1 MMAERPVWRGHL
13 RLALVTCPVSLHSVL
28 RASSNLRFHF
38 INPKTGNRVR
48 TVTLDAETEKE
59 VPRRELVKGYEFE
72 KDRYVLLDDQDFES
86 AKIDTSSTMTVDK
99 FVERDAIHPI
109 FFDTSYYMV
118 PDGEAG
124 QDVYIVLREAI
135 SNSGRAALSRVVISR
150 RERVVAILPLEKGMV
165 VHTLHEP
172 RDLYDYHKLFE
183 RIADAKPE
191 GEMVKLARQ
200 LIDRQEGKFQPA
212 DTEDHYEK
220 RLRDVIDAKLKGEG
234 IEPEK
239 PATSRGDNVIDLMA
253 ALKRSL
259 SQDKPER
266 AKPASAPARR
276 KTAAKRTGGPK
287 TKPAA
292 GRKRA

>member
-1 MMAERPVWRGHL
+1 MAERPIWRGHL

-28 RASSNLRFHF
+28 RASGSLRFHF

-86 AKIDTSSTMTVDK
+86 AKIETSSTMTVDK
-99 FVERDAIHPI
+99 FVDRDAIHPI
-109 FFDTSYYMV
+109 YFDTSYYMV

-124 QDVYIVLREAI
+124 QDVYTVLREAI
-135 SNSGRAALSRVVISR
+135 GNAGQAALSRVVISR

-172 RDLYDYHKLFE
+172 RDLYDYQKLFD
-183 RIADAKPE
+183 RIEDAKPDA
-191 GEMVKLARQ
+191 EMVKLARQ
-200 LIDRQEGKFQPA
+200 LIERQEGKFEPA

-239 PATSRGDNVIDLMA
+239 PTTSRGDNVIDLMA

-259 SQDKPER
+259 NQDKPER
-266 AKPASAPARR
+266 AKADVAPARR
-276 KTAAKRTGGPK
+276 KAAAKRAAPPK
-287 TKPAA
+287 QKRAA

>member
-1 MMAERPVWRGHL
+1 MAERPIWRGHL

-28 RASSNLRFHF
+28 RASGNLRFHF

-48 TVTLDAETEKE
+48 MVTLDAETEKE

-86 AKIDTSSTMTVDK
+86 AKIETSSTMTVEK
-99 FVERDAIHPI
+99 FVERDAIQPI

-124 QDVYIVLREAI
+124 QDVYTVLRQAI
-135 SNSGRAALSRVVISR
+135 ASSGRAALSRVVISR

-172 RDLYDYHKLFE
+172 RDLYDYEKLFD
-183 RIADAKPE
+183 RIADAKPDS
-191 GEMVKLARQ
+191 EMVKLARQ
-200 LIDRQEGKFQPA
+200 LIERQEGKFQPA

-220 RLRDVIDAKLKGEG
+220 RLREVIDAKLKGEG

-239 PATSRGDNVIDLMA
+239 PTTSRGDNVIDLMA

-259 SQDKPER
+259 NPDKPAR
-266 AKPASAPARR
+266 SKAASTPARR
-276 KTAAKRTGGPK
+276 KAATKRTSGAK
-287 TKPAA
+287 QKHTA